1 MSQDWALSM
10 LAAEVAADQRCALQQ
25 RLRHQLMEAGA
36 EAAVS
41 QFLGPTM
48 LAVEAEGREWYA
60 VTHRQRGQMKEAAA
74 GAEERHNSV

>member
-41 QFLGPTM
+41 EFLGLTM
-48 LAVEAEGREWYA
+48 LAVEAEGREGYA
-60 VTHRQRGQMKEAAA
+60 VTHRQRGQTKEGAAE
-74 GAEERHNSV
+74 AEERRNSV